1 MKRTLF
7 EELFNQRSEYHAHA
21 SVKDNGDVYIATLE
35 LAGFSKDDV
44 KISVTNDLLTVE
56 AEKESKRKHCSLRLK
71 DLVATASITSKIKD
85 GLLEITL
92 PKKEVSDTINI
103 EIN

>member
-7 EELFNQRSEYHAHA
+7 EELFNQRSEHYANA
-21 SVKDNGDVYIATLE
+21 SVKDNGDVYLATLE
-35 LAGFSKDDV
+35 LAGFSKEDV
-44 KISVTNDLLTVE
+44 KISISNDLLTVK
-56 AEKESKRKHCSLRLK
+56 AEKDSKKKYCSLRLK
-71 DLVATASITSKIKD
+71 NLVSESLITSKIKD

-92 PKKEVSDTINI
+92 PKREVSDTINI

>member
-56 AEKESKRKHCSLRLK
+56 AEKASKKKTLLF
-71 DLVATASITSKIKD
+71 KIK
-85 GLLEITL
+85 GFSLYRF
-92 PKKEVSDTINI
+92 NYF
-103 EIN
+103 